1 MESALSTQP
10 GWQDLFHTS
19 SASETVVCWRVL
31 RRRGEPLLVIPES
44 GRAAAQS
51 LSLYPAQTAKAR
63 LVRKLLR
70 AALKLNLPL
79 PLERAEV
86 RVDAASP
93 FAKFLTTQ
101 AGVNHFPA
109 TGILCGNPRTAG
121 RRFILLLFG
130 NEGTPVRVVK
140 VGLGETAQ
148 PLIER
153 ELKFLGAVPAG
164 LAGLPRL
171 AGTLREKNLSAF
183 AQDFCDGEFSPRTD
197 TEVVPKLMNAW
208 VVEAERK
215 MLSAT
220 APWRELSSHLAAA
233 PRWQPLA
240 RLGQRTPRCVIWH
253 GDFTPWNLR
262 RDQRT
267 GQGIALDWE
276 RGQLA
281 GVPGWDWF
289 HFVVQSGVLVKKLSA
304 PALRDELET
313 LLRSEDFS
321 NYANRCGIT
330 GRERELLLAYLLY
343 NVEVLKPSEGRAEI
357 RALLELLTNAWI
369 NASKS

>member
-1 MESALSTQP
+1 MESVISTQP
-10 GWQDLFHTS
+10 GWQDLFRTS
-19 SASETVVCWRVL
+19 SAAGIVVRWRVL
-31 RRRGEPLLVIPES
+31 RRRGEPLLVLPAS
-44 GRAAAQS
+44 NSAAARS
-51 LSLYPAQTAKAR
+51 LTLYPAQTAKAR

-79 PLERAEV
+79 PLERAVV
-86 RVDAASP
+86 RVDAALP
-93 FAKFLTTQ
+93 FAKFLATQ
-101 AGVNHFPA
+101 AGLNNFPA
-109 TGILCGNPRTAG
+109 IGILCGNPHTAG

-148 PLIER
+148 SLIEQ
-153 ELKFLGAVPAG
+153 EIKFLAAVPAD
-164 LAGLPRL
+164 LAGIPRL

-183 AQDFCDGEFSPRTD
+183 AQDFCDGEFSSAAD
-197 TEVVPKLMNAW
+197 TGWVPKLMNAW
-208 VVEAERK
+208 VVEAEGQ

-220 APWRELSSHLAAA
+220 APWRELVPCLAAA
-233 PRWQPLA
+233 PCWQPLIQ
-240 RLGQRTPRCVIWH
+240 LGERTLRRVIWH
-253 GDFTPWNLR
+253 GDFTPWNLK
-262 RDQRT
+262 RDRHS

-276 RGQLA
+276 RGQLT

-304 PALRDELET
+304 PALREELET

-321 NYANRCGIT
+321 NYASRCGIV
-330 GRERELLLAYLLY
+330 GSERELLLAYLLY

-357 RALLELLTNAWI
+357 RTLLELLTNTWI
-369 NASKS
+369 NAFKS

>member
-1 MESALSTQP
+1 METSTPTQP
-10 GWQDLFHTS
+10 GWQDLFRTS
-19 SASETVVCWRVL
+19 PALGSVIRWRVL
-31 RRRGEPLLVIPES
+31 RRRGEPLLVLPAS
-44 GRAAAQS
+44 NSAAARS
-51 LSLYPAQTAKAR
+51 LTLYPAQTAKAR
-63 LVRKLLR
+63 CVQTLLR
-70 AALKLNLPL
+70 WALQLNLPL

-86 RVDAASP
+86 AVESASP
-93 FAKFLTTQ
+93 LATFLTTQ

-148 PLIER
+148 KLIER
-153 ELKFLGAVPAG
+153 EMKFLSAVPAG
-164 LAGLPRL
+164 LAGIPRL

-183 AQDFCDGEFSPRTD
+183 AQDFCDGEFSPTTD
-197 TEVVPKLMNAW
+197 TELVPKLMNAW
-208 VVEAERK
+208 VVESEGQ

-220 APWRELSSHLAAA
+220 APWRELEPCLAAA
-233 PRWQPLA
+233 SRWQLLA
-240 RLGQRTPRCVIWH
+240 RLGQRTPRRVIWH
-253 GDFTPWNLR
+253 GDFTPWNLKRDR
-262 RDQRT
+262 RS

-281 GVPGWDWF
+281 GLPGWDWF
-289 HFVVQSGVLVKKLSA
+289 HFVVQSGVLVKKLSPA
-304 PALRDELET
+304 ALRDELET

-321 NYANRCGIT
+321 KYASRCGIV
-330 GRERELLLAYLLY
+330 GSERELLLAYLLY

-357 RALLELLTNAWI
+357 RTLLELLTNSWI
-369 NASKS
+369 NAFKS